1 MEDGVGQV
9 GFELGYIEFVNNIL
23 SMGYKYLIEYIEN
36 RGQLGFN
43 NKKGQNNSSQEYKTP
58 DINRQLDR

>member
-1 MEDGVGQV
+1 
-9 GFELGYIEFVNNIL
+9 
-23 SMGYKYLIEYIEN
+23 MGYKYLIEYIEN